1 MATIHC
7 KTVEFQDIQVVLFD
21 KDGTLARSEQY
32 LRHLGQKRA
41 RLIDA
46 QIPGVQ
52 DPLLMAFGLE
62 GDRINPAGLMAV
74 GSRHDNEI
82 AAAAYVAETGRDW
95 IEALAIVRS
104 SFAEADTVF
113 QRKADNTPIMPDMIP
128 LLNQL
133 MAANLKV
140 GIVSSD
146 TTDQVQDFIQRYDL
160 TEYITVALGCESL
173 PSKPAPDL
181 ALKACQGLGIAPAQT
196 IIIGDSRADI
206 EMAKA
211 ACTAGSIGVTWGW
224 SRSVALPGAT
234 AIATQ
239 VSDLRISP

>member
-7 KTVEFQDIQVVLFD
+7 NAVEFQDIQVVLFD

-32 LRHLGQKRA
+32 LRYLGQKRA
-41 RLIDA
+41 RMIDA

-74 GSRHDNEI
+74 GTRHENEI

-95 IEALAIVRS
+95 IEALTLVRS

-113 QRKADNTPIMPDMIP
+113 QRKADNTPIIPDLIP
-128 LLNQL
+128 LLDQL
-133 MAANLKV
+133 VAANLKV

-160 TEYITVALGCESL
+160 AAYMAVALGCESL

-181 ALKACQGLGIAPAQT
+181 VLQACQTLGMTPAQT
-196 IIIGDSRADI
+196 LIIGDSRADI
-206 EMAKA
+206 EMANA

-224 SRSVALPGAT
+224 SRSVDLPGAT

-239 VSDLRISP
+239 VADLTITP